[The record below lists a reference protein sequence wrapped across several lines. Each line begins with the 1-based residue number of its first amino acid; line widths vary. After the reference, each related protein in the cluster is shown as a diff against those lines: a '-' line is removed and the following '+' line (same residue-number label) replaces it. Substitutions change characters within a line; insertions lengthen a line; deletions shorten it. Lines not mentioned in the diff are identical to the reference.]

1 MLNGEWES
9 SKEVSKLMS
18 NFIRKPKSFGKYK
31 MADHDAYFCV
41 SEFVDMDVIN
51 TTPTPGRLTAN
62 LAALNRDS

>member
-9 SKEVSKLMS
+9 SKEVS

-31 MADHDAYFCV
+31 MADHDAYFYL
-41 SEFVDMDVIN
+41 SEFVDMEVI
-51 TTPTPGRLTAN
+51 TTPAPRRLTAK